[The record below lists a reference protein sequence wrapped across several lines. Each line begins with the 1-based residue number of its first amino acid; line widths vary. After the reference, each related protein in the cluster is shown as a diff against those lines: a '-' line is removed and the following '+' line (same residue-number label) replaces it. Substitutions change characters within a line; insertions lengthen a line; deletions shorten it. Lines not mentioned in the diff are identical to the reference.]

1 VKHPISRAVAVLL
14 GIAVSVSIGC
24 ADPVQDAKPPG
35 QPEEP
40 PAEDEFASRPQAIS
54 EDETAA
60 IAALRRLGAS
70 VDQDPDGAWHVLIE
84 DIEGTKD
91 VDNSWLVHLT
101 ALKNLKTLKLW
112 STAITDAG
120 LATIGQL
127 DDLEQLRLYDCSKV
141 SGAGLKHL
149 RGLVNLESLDIEKT
163 SVDGD
168 GLKHL
173 RGLARLRSLNLLGTS
188 LEDNGLVHLEG
199 LKQLKSLRL
208 DCTRITDAGLVHLK
222 PLSQLEFLHLEAP
235 LLPYE
240 PGRDHLYAPSKIGD
254 AGLARLAGLPRLRVL
269 NLEHTNVTD
278 AGIEHLSRLTGLEI
292 LVLNRENL
300 SREGLERLQKR
311 LPQCGIHD
319 SMIDDDGNLIPGS
332 FYY

>member
-1 VKHPISRAVAVLL
+1 MKHPMSRAVAVLL
-14 GIAVSVSIGC
+14 GIAVSVSFGC
-24 ADPVQDAKPPG
+24 ADAVQDADPPGPPEKPPV
-35 QPEEP
+35 
-40 PAEDEFASRPQAIS
+40 EDEFASQPQAIS

-60 IAALRRLGAS
+60 VAALRRLGAS
-70 VDQDPDGAWHVLIE
+70 VDQDPDGAWHVLSE
-84 DIEGTKD
+84 DMEGTKD
-91 VDNSWLVHLT
+91 VDDSWLVHLT

-141 SGAGLKHL
+141 SGAGLIHL
-149 RGLVNLESLDIEKT
+149 RGLMNLSSLDVEKT
-163 SVDGD
+163 NVDGD
-168 GLKHL
+168 GLKDL
-173 RGLARLRSLNLLGTS
+173 RGLPNLRSLNLLETRV
-188 LEDNGLVHLEG
+188 DDDGLVHLEG
-199 LKQLKSLRL
+199 LKQLRSLRL

-222 PLSQLEFLHLEAP
+222 PLSHLEFLHLEAP

-240 PGRDHLYAPSKIGD
+240 PGRDHFYGPSKIGD
-254 AGLARLAGLPRLRVL
+254 AGLAHLVGLPRLRVL
-269 NLEHTNVTD
+269 NLEHANATD

-311 LPQCGIHD
+311 LPQCEIHD
-319 SMIDDDGNLIPGS
+319 SMTDDDGNLIPGS